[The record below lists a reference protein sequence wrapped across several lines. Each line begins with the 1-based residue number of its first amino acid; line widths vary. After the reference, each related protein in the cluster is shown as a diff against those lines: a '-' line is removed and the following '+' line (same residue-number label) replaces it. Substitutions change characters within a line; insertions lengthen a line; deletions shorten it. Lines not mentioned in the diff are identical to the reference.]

1 MPTPKNPRN
10 INHITC
16 GPSSGSGSSV
26 AARIVYGALGYD
38 TGGSIPVPAA
48 ACGLVGMKPMPLS
61 HSLDTIGPLTQTV
74 KDNALMMRAISGHDG
89 KDTTTSPLPVPYYL
103 NGINKGI

>member
-1 MPTPKNPRN
+1 MDGFSRYE
-10 INHITC
+10 
-16 GPSSGSGSSV
+16 
-26 AARIVYGALGYD
+26 A
-38 TGGSIPVPAA
+38 
-48 ACGLVGMKPMPLS
+48 MPLS
-61 HSLDTIGPLTQTV
+61 HSLDTIGPLTHTV